1 MKLILKEFILL
12 SSVNF
17 FFFRMVLVVIFML
30 SLVVWVVVF
39 FDYGMVLL
47 DLNIG
52 LFYLFVIFLLGVYGI
67 IIVGWFSN

>member
-1 MKLILKEFILL
+1 MILKEFILL
-12 SSVNF
+12 SSVNL
-17 FFFRMVLVVIFML
+17 FFFRIVLVAIFML